1 MKTTSFTLGKIAT
14 YFNTMNLSNWKVWGE
29 KWQHEALYTTSHY
42 YHWYYVISSR
52 TSAKIYECAIYRD
65 PMILVDLCGL
75 LPRFKTKRSGIISGI
90 EKVFP
95 QDGMQQVD
103 RDVTKFL

>member
-1 MKTTSFTLGKIAT
+1 M
-14 YFNTMNLSNWKVWGE
+14 
-29 KWQHEALYTTSHY
+29 
-42 YHWYYVISSR
+42 
-52 TSAKIYECAIYRD
+52 TSAKIYECTIYRD

-95 QDGMQQVD
+95 QDGIQQVD